1 MQTRTGSCLM
11 LRLVTTN
18 NLITLTANTKL
29 FIKMETSLIG
39 KAVDFGSKEYGFEPH
54 VSNYPNQPLY
64 ILS

>member
-1 MQTRTGSCLM
+1 MQTHTGSCLM
-11 LRLVTTN
+11 LRLVITN
-18 NLITLTANTKL
+18 NLITLTDNPKL

-54 VSNYPNQPLY
+54 VSNYANQPLY